1 MIARL
6 TGLLFSPRAA
16 WTRIAADPP
25 GAFGAIAGWLLPLA
39 LVPFAAT
46 LLRFTIFTAILGP
59 GAGFAFAPYV
69 LGDAAI
75 RYAFLVA
82 WALVVIV
89 LVNALATRFE
99 ASPNGSRASAV
110 VAYALTPA
118 LLLSIVAAVPFLQY
132 AAAAGLVWS
141 VALLRL
147 GLPPLMRAP
156 DRRATAYAL
165 AVAVLAALVALLV
178 LLVPSCTP
186 PPGDDGG
193 SGVAGVLKPADGG
206 AAAPGG
212 KGRPTSSPDE
222 RLVGADRKGTGAI
235 NLDDLQGESVR
246 ELIEKNVSADRMR
259 EVEKASRLAAEMAGK
274 IPFKPAEPSML
285 GEMVPATACGLPRA
299 SLESK
304 LARFPAGDMA
314 EAQARFSESGNPA
327 QVRMSIGDNTTAAGG
342 MSQIRRLFPEKNR
355 TTDRG
360 YERFRSEG
368 DLYFD
373 ERWDSRRREARF
385 AVLIANRFVVSVVAT
400 GIESPEC
407 AEAAARAVDWNTLAG
422 LAASPAR

>member
-6 TGLLFSPRAA
+6 TGLLVSPRAA
-16 WTRIAADPP
+16 WDRIAADAP

-39 LVPFAAT
+39 LVPFGAT

-69 LGDAAI
+69 LGDAAL

-82 WALVVIV
+82 WALVVIA
-89 LVNALATRFE
+89 LVNALAPRFE
-99 ASPNGSRASAV
+99 ASPTLSRASAV

-118 LLLSIVAAVPFLQY
+118 LLLSMFAAVPVLQY
-132 AAAAGLVWS
+132 GAVAGLVWS
-141 VALLRL
+141 VVLLRL
-147 GLPPLMRAP
+147 GLPPLMRTP

-165 AVAVLAALVALLV
+165 TVAVLASLLALLV

-193 SGVAGVLKPADGG
+193 TGEAGVLKPADGG

-222 RLVGADRKGTGAI
+222 RLTGADRKGTGAI
-235 NLDDLQGESVR
+235 NLDEFQGDSVR
-246 ELIEKNVSADRMR
+246 EHIEKNVSADRMR
-259 EVEKASRLAAEMAGK
+259 EVEEASRLAAETAGK
-274 IPFKPAEPSML
+274 IPFKPAEPSIL
-285 GEMVPATACGLPRA
+285 GEFVPATACGLPRA

-314 EAQARFSESGNPA
+314 EAQARFGESGNPT
-327 QVRMSIGDNTTAAGG
+327 QVRMSIGDNTTAAAG
-342 MSQIRRLFPEKNR
+342 MSQIRKLFPGKDR
-355 TTDRG
+355 TTDHG

-368 DLYFD
+368 DRYFD

-400 GIESPEC
+400 GIESPGC
-407 AEAAARAVDWNTLAG
+407 AEAAARAVDWEKLAG
-422 LAASPAR
+422 LAVLPAR

>member
-6 TGLLFSPRAA
+6 TGLLFSPRAT

-25 GAFGAIAGWLLPLA
+25 GTFGAIAGWLLPLA

-46 LLRFTIFTAILGP
+46 LLRFTVFTAILGP

-69 LGDAAI
+69 LGGAAL

-82 WALVVIV
+82 WALVLVAI
-89 LVNALATRFE
+89 VNALATRFE
-99 ASPNGSRASAV
+99 ASPNVSRASAV

-118 LLLSIVAAVPFLQY
+118 LVLSIFAAVPVLQY
-132 AAAAGLVWS
+132 GAVAGLAWS
-141 VALLRL
+141 VVLLRL

-165 AVAVLAALVALLV
+165 TVAVLAALLALLI

-193 SGVAGVLKPADGG
+193 ADGAGALKPADG

-212 KGRPTSSPDE
+212 KGRPTGSPDE
-222 RLVGADRKGTGAI
+222 RLTGADRQGTGAI
-235 NLDDLQGESVR
+235 DLDEFQGESVR
-246 ELIEKNVSADRMR
+246 DLIEKNVSADRMR
-259 EVEKASRLAAEMAGK
+259 EVEEAARLAAEAAGK

-285 GEMVPATACGLPRA
+285 AELVPGTACGLPRA

-314 EAQARFSESGNPA
+314 EAQARFGESGQQA
-327 QVRMSIGDNTTAAGG
+327 QVRMSIGDNTTAASG
-342 MSQIRRLFPEKNR
+342 MSQIRKLFPGKDR

-407 AEAAARAVDWNTLAG
+407 AEAAARAVDWDKLAG

>member
-6 TGLLFSPRAA
+6 TALLFSPRAA
-16 WTRIAADPP
+16 WARIAAEPH

-69 LGDAAI
+69 LGDAAL

-82 WALVVIV
+82 WALVVV
-89 LVNALATRFE
+89 ALVNALAPHFE
-99 ASPNGSRASAV
+99 ASPNLSRASAV

-118 LLLSIVAAVPFLQY
+118 LLLSLFAAVPVLQY
-132 AAAAGLVWS
+132 GAVAGLVWS
-141 VALLRL
+141 VVLLRL

-156 DRRATAYAL
+156 ERRATAYAL
-165 AVAVLAALVALLV
+165 TVAAIAALLALLV
-178 LLVPSCTP
+178 FLVPSCTQTAV
-186 PPGDDGG
+186 GDGG
-193 SGVAGVLKPADGG
+193 AEEDRALKPADGG
-206 AAAPGG
+206 AAAAGG

-222 RLVGADRKGTGAI
+222 RLTGAERKGTGAI
-235 NLDDLQGESVR
+235 NLDDLPGGSVSA
-246 ELIEKNVSADRMR
+246 LIEKNVDAGRMR
-259 EVEKASRLAAEMAGK
+259 EVEEASRLAADTAGK

-285 GEMVPATACGLPRA
+285 GELVPATACGLPRE
-299 SLESK
+299 SLESR

-314 EAQARFSESGNPA
+314 EAQARFGESGKPA

-342 MSQIRRLFPEKNR
+342 MSQIRKLFPEKNR
-355 TTDRG
+355 TTDHG

-373 ERWDSRRREARF
+373 ERWDNRRREARF

-407 AEAAARAVDWNTLAG
+407 AEAAARAVDWERLAG